1 MTKQTAGNTRH
12 TDSSPACIVRRLGL
26 AAALLLPIAVPAADQ
41 GPGIEEIVV
50 TARKVQERLEDVPLA
65 ITAFSEQ
72 SIESAGITDLKD
84 VANLTPGLQFYNAL
98 GEALPTPIIRG
109 VAPTDILGRENNAA
123 IFIDGVYISGREGL
137 NFSQLD
143 LERIEVVKGP
153 QSALYGRNAFS
164 GAINFVTKRPSDVF
178 EAKSAMTAGNR
189 GKFSASGSV
198 SGPLID
204 GTLNGRFGMSYDG
217 WDGSYDD
224 PLHGKDV
231 GGYTYRTV
239 QGSLLWTPTDTL
251 DILTQAY
258 YSNDDIADSSTTGI
272 QANCEDVSLYNPRLS
287 NAAGVPYRT
296 PINSNYCGEIPSMSG
311 NDIPKNIFA
320 GGENRELLRTS
331 LNIDWDIGVGDIS
344 ALTGYTDT
352 KQDGNLDFSRGLGD
366 SVPFVYC
373 IGTYNVICDNGN
385 TPTPL
390 KRFYSGVI
398 DREGGSETREFSQEL
413 RFTSPGTEAFRWSAG
428 AYFYDI
434 RDESR
439 AGQNLL
445 TGTLPP
451 DLQPLLSS
459 GAFCPCGPG
468 APGKYLAPFGSGL
481 FVTDPGYA
489 NEAMEQLI
497 KTRSWAG
504 FASVEQDFLERWKIR
519 GELRYTWE
527 KKDYTQWSA
536 PDIKYED
543 MGHYQPHVEPPS
555 EDSNSWDW
563 VSGRITLDYKTD
575 NGWLLY
581 TSLAN
586 ASKSGGF
593 NGDSVKFLDPV
604 TNAEGPEVPIIEA
617 YDPEKNW
624 TVEVG
629 LKGRTADQ
637 RLGIDL
643 SAYRIDWT
651 DIVLP
656 QVLGSYVDP
665 TDGVLKTATEI
676 FTLKRNTGD
685 ATVWGWELEADL
697 LINDDWR
704 ARLGVSYTDSTWD
717 KAKQATYQF
726 FPSFYTTDPS
736 CVPAEIRNLPANQR
750 DAKEASCAADS
761 GDISGNHML
770 RVSPWTVNATLQYRH
785 PLFGDWDFYGRGD
798 VLWKDKWFVGND
810 NQSWIEASTFV
821 NLKLGVE
828 SGRYTVEA
836 YVDNLLDYDDPIG
849 AYRDI
854 YWSNTQD
861 MSSRDNPP
869 TSSMGDFPPIRL
881 TINQPRLRTFGLTAR
896 VRFGGAER

>member
-1 MTKQTAGNTRH
+1 MTEQIAGNTRH
-12 TDSSPACIVRRLGL
+12 SNSSPAFTRWPLAL
-26 AAALLLPIAVPAADQ
+26 AAALLLPVAVPAAEQ

-50 TARKVQERLEDVPLA
+50 TARKVEERLEDVPLA

-98 GEALPTPIIRG
+98 GEALPTPVIRG

-189 GKFSASGSV
+189 GKFAASGSV
-198 SGPLID
+198 SGPLVD
-204 GTLNGRFGMSYDG
+204 GTLAGRIGASYDG

-224 PLHGKDV
+224 PLNDLDV

-239 QGSLLWTPTDTL
+239 QGSLLWTPTDSL

-258 YSNDDIADSSTTGI
+258 FSNDDIADSSTTAV
-272 QANCEDVSLYNPRLS
+272 QANCEDVAQYNPRLS

-296 PINSNYCGEIPSMSG
+296 PINSNYCGEVPSMSN
-311 NDIPKNIFA
+311 NDIAKTAGA

-331 LNIDWDIGVGDIS
+331 LNIDWDIDVGTVS

-352 KQDGNLDFSRGLGD
+352 KQEGNLDFGRGLGD

-373 IGTYNVICDNGN
+373 IGTWNVICDNGN
-385 TPTPL
+385 APTPL
-390 KRFYSGVI
+390 QRFYTGVI

-413 RFTSPGTEAFRWSAG
+413 RFTSPGTEAFRWSGG
-428 AYFYDI
+428 AYFYDV

-439 AGQNLL
+439 AGQNLIK
-445 TGTLPP
+445 GPLPP
-451 DLQPLLSS
+451 DLQPWASM
-459 GAFCPCGPG
+459 GGFCPCGPG
-468 APGKYLAPFGSGL
+468 APGKYLAPFGNTL
-481 FVTDPGYA
+481 FVPDPGFA
-489 NEAMEQLI
+489 NDALEQLT
-497 KTRSWAG
+497 KTRSWAA
-504 FASVEQDFLERWKIR
+504 FASVEQDFLERWKVR
-519 GELRYTWE
+519 AEVRYTWE
-527 KKDYTQWSA
+527 EKDYTQWIA
-536 PDIKYED
+536 PDLRYED
-543 MGHYQPHVEPPS
+543 NGQYQPHQEPPS
-555 EDSNSWDW
+555 KSDNDWDW
-563 VSGRITLDYKTD
+563 ISGRVTLDYKTD
-575 NGWLLY
+575 SGWLLY

-593 NGDSVKFLDPV
+593 SGDSLAFLDPI
-604 TNAEGPEVPIIEA
+604 TNAEGPDVQVIEA

-624 TVEVG
+624 TVEAG
-629 LKGRTADQ
+629 LKGRTADG

-656 QVLGSYVDP
+656 QVLNSYVDP

-704 ARLGVSYTDSTWD
+704 ARLGVAYTDSTWD
-717 KAKQATYQF
+717 KAHQATYQF

-736 CVPAEIRNLPANQR
+736 CAPAEIRNLPAGDR
-750 DAKEASCAADS
+750 SDKETACAAAS
-761 GDISGNHML
+761 GDISGNQML
-770 RVSPWTVNATLQYRH
+770 RVAPWTVNATLQYRH
-785 PLFGDWDFYGRGD
+785 QLFGDWDFYGRGD

-810 NQSWIEASTFV
+810 NQSWVAASTFV
-821 NLKLGVE
+821 NLKFGVE
-828 SGRYTVEA
+828 SGRYTIEA
-836 YVDNLLDYDDPIG
+836 FVDNLLDYDNAIG

-854 YWSNTQD
+854 FWSNTQD
-861 MSSRDNPP
+861 MSSSENPP